1 MFAKG
6 RTRPVAGFPST
17 MYRFTSPG
25 AARHLWKL
33 NADGSTV
40 VSEMLLTM
48 GKTSAMRMLLV
59 FLLLLPTCALGANSV
74 VNMSHYDLM
83 RPDFAGMVREGVAG
97 VIHEAT
103 FPRLERDAR
112 YAERQRAAI
121 QSGLLWGAYHFGD
134 ATNPIR
140 QADHFLQTVTAA
152 RLDEAAKPRSGVLLV
167 LDFEKNGH
175 YPGGS
180 MSVPQAVAFVERI
193 KERTGKYPGLYCSE
207 YRLRQM
213 LYGGGATSAHRKI
226 LTNCWLWIAN
236 YHAEPR
242 NTAPWSY
249 WHMWQYCGDGKCGL
263 RPRSMFPKSV
273 ANVRKAERNIF
284 RGDNATL
291 QTFWRENAW
300 YPSRFDID

>member
-1 MFAKG
+1 
-6 RTRPVAGFPST
+6 
-17 MYRFTSPG
+17 MYRFTSP
-25 AARHLWKL
+25 AAAQHPWKL

-40 VSEMLLTM
+40 VPEMLLTK
-48 GKTSAMRMLLV
+48 GKTSAMRMLV
-59 FLLLLPTCALGANSV
+59 AFLLLPTCALGANSV

-112 YAERQRAAI
+112 YAERQRAALEA
-121 QSGLLWGAYHFGD
+121 GLLWGAYHFGD
-134 ATNPIR
+134 ATNPVR

-152 RLDEAAKPRSGVLLV
+152 RLDNAAKPRSGVLLV
-167 LDFEKNGH
+167 LDFEKNSH

-180 MSVPQAVAFVERI
+180 MSVSQAVAFVERI

-213 LYGGGATSAHRKI
+213 FYGRGATSAHRRM

-242 NTAPWSY
+242 NTAPWSS
-249 WHMWQYCGDGKCGL
+249 WHMWQYCGDGKCDL
-263 RPRSMFPKSV
+263 RPRSKFPKSV

-291 QTFWRENAW
+291 QAFWRENAW
-300 YPSRFDID
+300 YPSRFDTD